1 LIYRHNW
8 SYADTAADGWWK
20 KPSVSRSSS
29 SILIVLALLLSPLKL
44 TAMNY
49 PNLIS
54 TCISNKQI
62 KEILDAI
69 RFVDKKLPELITVS
83 DLEQSALYKTKYDTV
98 AFVLENLKIATKH
111 PEIVPENVDVE
122 EIRKDVE
129 LIKSI
134 DKILKPLKVLIRK
147 LEDSQLVAGSEAYLP
162 SIAIYNAYKAKS
174 ILKKHDS
181 RSSINA

>member
-1 LIYRHNW
+1 
-8 SYADTAADGWWK
+8 
-20 KPSVSRSSS
+20 
-29 SILIVLALLLSPLKL
+29 
-44 TAMNY
+44 MNY

-54 TCISNKQI
+54 TCISNKEI